1 MFSCL
6 NTSKTL
12 ILTTILLNLEHILY
26 IRTLLIN
33 YNMFNAD
40 FLKQFGEIK
49 ENLEQEKSKLAQTEI
64 ESEAGG
70 NLIQITMTGDRQ
82 LKSLKINTDLSSMD
96 KEDLEDLISVAL
108 KRALE
113 QVNELN
119 ENLMG
124 GAANGL
130 FPNL

>member
-124 GAANGL
+124 GASNGL

>member
-1 MFSCL
+1 
-6 NTSKTL
+6 
-12 ILTTILLNLEHILY
+12 
-26 IRTLLIN
+26 
-33 YNMFNAD
+33 
-40 FLKQFGEIK
+40 
-49 ENLEQEKSKLAQTEI
+49 
-64 ESEAGG
+64 
-70 NLIQITMTGDRQ
+70 
-82 LKSLKINTDLSSMD
+82 MD

-124 GAANGL
+124 GASNGL

>member
-1 MFSCL
+1 
-6 NTSKTL
+6 
-12 ILTTILLNLEHILY
+12 
-26 IRTLLIN
+26 
-33 YNMFNAD
+33 MFNAD

-49 ENLEQEKSKLAQTEI
+49 EKLEQEKSKLAQTEI

-82 LKSLKINTDLSSMD
+82 LKSLKINTELSSMD

-113 QVNELN
+113 QANELN

-124 GAANGL
+124 NATNNSL
-130 FPNL
+130 PNF